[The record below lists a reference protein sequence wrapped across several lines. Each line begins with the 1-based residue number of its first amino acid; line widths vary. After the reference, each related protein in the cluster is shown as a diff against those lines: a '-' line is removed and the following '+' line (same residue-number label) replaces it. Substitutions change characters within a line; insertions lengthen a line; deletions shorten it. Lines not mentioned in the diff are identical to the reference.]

1 MNDQSVLT
9 FYKLCSDCNL
19 PGLID
24 TFGDLPDTTNIE
36 MNYAYN
42 LVYWYRFQRSDN
54 NKLLILAWLLEADP
68 NINYDRIANDY
79 MADEHIPNDA
89 LHMACVAGHYKVVK
103 WLLDEEP
110 YLSSFKNRCHICNIF
125 EISCCNSNLDIT
137 KMIFELLADY
147 IRERLLIL
155 NQAYLN
161 AESNQNAETMDWL
174 LEIGPNINTT
184 PKCN

>member
-1 MNDQSVLT
+1 MNDQSTLA

-24 TFGDLPDTTNIE
+24 TFGDLSDTTNIE
-36 MNYAYN
+36 MDYAYYM
-42 LVYWYRFQRSDN
+42 VYHYRFQRSDN
-54 NKLLILAWLLEADP
+54 NKSLILAWLLEVDP
-68 NINYDRIANDY
+68 NIDYDRIANDY

-89 LHMACVAGHYKVVK
+89 LHMACVAGHYKVAK
-103 WLLDEEP
+103 WLLEEEP
-110 YLSSFKNRCHICNIF
+110 YLSSFKNRCNICHAF
-125 EISCCNSNLDIT
+125 RISCCNSNLELT

-161 AESNQNAETMDWL
+161 AESNQNAETMKWL
-174 LEIGPNINTT
+174 LEIDPNINTT
-184 PKCN
+184 SVCN

>member
-36 MNYAYN
+36 MNYAYYM
-42 LVYWYRFQRSDN
+42 VYWHRCPCSDN
-54 NKLLILAWLLEADP
+54 NKTPILEWLLRADSD
-68 NINYDRIANDY
+68 IDHERIVNDY

-89 LHMACVAGHYKVVK
+89 LYMACTTGHFEVVK
-103 WLLDEEP
+103 WLLEKEP
-110 YLSSFKNRCHICNIF
+110 YLSSFKNRCNICNIF
-125 EISCCNSNLDIT
+125 EISCLNSNLGIT
-137 KMIFELLADY
+137 RIIFNLLADY
-147 IRERLLIL
+147 ISERLLIL

-174 LEIGPNINTT
+174 LEIDPNINTT
-184 PKCN
+184 SVCN